1 MPVSA
6 ESVAGPRR
14 VAAYLRELRP
24 VLSAPRLARRD
35 WIRDVGL
42 LIEEARTGDPITL
55 SRTAGQYGHNGIT
68 IFREA
73 RRRLSDL
80 DPPPE
85 CQALHQA
92 IGEWIGQHVEACEVL
107 IRISD
112 QRTLRP
118 LRDVQERLAEGRAWA
133 GRFNGEYLTVV
144 EDLRNR
150 VALALGRDI
159 GRRTSSNLARRLG
172 RLLRPFSTNERR

>member
-1 MPVSA
+1 IRDDLVTGVQTCALPI
-6 ESVAGPRR
+6 
-14 VAAYLRELRP
+14 
-24 VLSAPRLARRD
+24 LARRE

-85 CQALHQA
+85 CEQLHQA
-92 IGEWIGQHVEACEVL
+92 IGEWIRSE
-107 IRISD
+107 
-112 QRTLRP
+112 
-118 LRDVQERLAEGRAWA
+118 ERREGERGRAGCA
-133 GRFNGEYLTVV
+133 G
-144 EDLRNR
+144 
-150 VALALGRDI
+150 
-159 GRRTSSNLARRLG
+159 
-172 RLLRPFSTNERR
+172 